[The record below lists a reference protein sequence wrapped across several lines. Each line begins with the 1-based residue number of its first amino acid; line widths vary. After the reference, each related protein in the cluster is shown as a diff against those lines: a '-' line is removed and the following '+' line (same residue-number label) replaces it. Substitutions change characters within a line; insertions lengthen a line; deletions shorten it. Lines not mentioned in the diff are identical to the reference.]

1 MGARRT
7 GRILAFQALYAW
19 GAAGAKQREGALPG
33 LLDFPWAD
41 KDPAGESVDFA
52 RLLARGAAEN
62 IALVDGMIKRHL
74 KNWTFSRLNLVDL
87 ALLRL
92 SVYTLMF
99 QDTPPSVVID
109 EAVSIS
115 REFGTDDS
123 YRFINGML
131 DAVRKTL
138 EDERQRGERENA

>member
-1 MGARRT
+1 MGARRK

-19 GAAGAKQREGALPG
+19 AASSAKRREEILPG
-33 LLDFPWAD
+33 LLDFSWSSE
-41 KDPAGESVDFA
+41 GEGEDFA
-52 RLLARGAAEN
+52 RLLVLGAVEN
-62 IALVDGMIKRHL
+62 IAVVDKMIRRHL
-74 KNWTFSRLNLVDL
+74 KNWDFSRLNLVDL

-99 QDTPPSVVID
+99 QDTPPPVVID
-109 EAVSIS
+109 EAVNIS

-138 EDERQRGERENA
+138 LDKGESCESENA